1 MCVCPWPFYL
11 FWLKLAPRPGIPLQ
25 AHDEENGPDIIENH
39 VFYMCVTLKTIQEV
53 SYTYKEPDRR
63 TTMLGEIRQMME
75 VHIFQELF
83 IAYTRDP
90 SRLTPA
96 SPQNGTGTSTTTA
109 RPRSWPSGPSPALSP
124 WIPRRFSSSLLR
136 GRRVAPG
143 ALQCEPLPSLF
154 SPSRTWLHDKNKTTQ
169 QHNTTNSLF

>member
-1 MCVCPWPFYL
+1 MGIHSLNSKINRVYAFISICKMRSLASLHVCVCPWPFYL

-75 VHIFQELF
+75 DMSPEDDRDFSWYRVKHFYSGVASRFQL
-83 IAYTRDP
+83 
-90 SRLTPA
+90 
-96 SPQNGTGTSTTTA
+96 
-109 RPRSWPSGPSPALSP
+109 
-124 WIPRRFSSSLLR
+124 
-136 GRRVAPG
+136 
-143 ALQCEPLPSLF
+143 
-154 SPSRTWLHDKNKTTQ
+154 
-169 QHNTTNSLF
+169 